1 MKDFTVYSRYET
13 FLKQQDSSI
22 TTDANFNCSISFLQN
37 LFKDITMKE
46 YNKAA
51 LIANYKGYWLVFYTP
66 IIDQYKKQYTIYVA
80 ILNGINDE
88 CVCTE
93 TYKDT
98 TQPNQMTN
106 SVVLDVLK
114 IVESIKN
121 EKNA

>member
-22 TTDANFNCSISFLQN
+22 TIDANFNCSINFLQK
-37 LFKDITMKE
+37 LFKDITIKE

-51 LIANYKGYWLVFYTP
+51 LIANYKGYWLVFYAP

-88 CVCTE
+88 CLYTE

-114 IVESIKN
+114 IAESIKN

>member
-13 FLKQQDSSI
+13 FLKQQDSNI
-22 TTDANFNCSISFLQN
+22 TTDANFNCSICFLQN
-37 LFKDITMKE
+37 LFKDVTVKE
-46 YNKAA
+46 YNKAT
-51 LIANYKGYWLVFYTP
+51 LIANYKGYWLLFYTP

-80 ILNGINDE
+80 ILNCSNDE
-88 CVCTE
+88 CLCTE

-106 SVVLDVLK
+106 SVVIDVLK
-114 IVESIKN
+114 IAESIKN

>member
-22 TTDANFNCSISFLQN
+22 TTDANFNCSICFLQN
-37 LFKDITMKE
+37 LFKDVTVKE
-46 YNKAA
+46 YNKAT
-51 LIANYKGYWLVFYTP
+51 LIANYKGYLLVFYAP
-66 IIDQYKKQYTIYVA
+66 IIDQYKKQYTIYAA
-80 ILNGINDE
+80 ILNGIND
-88 CVCTE
+88 VCLHTE

-106 SVVLDVLK
+106 RVVLDVLK

>member
-22 TTDANFNCSISFLQN
+22 TTDANFNCSICFLQN
-37 LFKDITMKE
+37 LFKDVTVKE
-46 YNKAA
+46 YNKAT
-51 LIANYKGYWLVFYTP
+51 LIANYKGYLLVFYTP
-66 IIDQYKKQYTIYVA
+66 IIDQYKKQYTIYAA
-80 ILNGINDE
+80 ILNGIND
-88 CVCTE
+88 VCLHTE

-106 SVVLDVLK
+106 RVVLDVLK
-114 IVESIKN
+114 IAESIKN

>member
-22 TTDANFNCSISFLQN
+22 TIDANFNCSINFLQN
-37 LFKDITMKE
+37 LFKDVTVKE
-46 YNKAA
+46 YNKAT
-51 LIANYKGYWLVFYTP
+51 LIANYKGYWLLFYTP

-80 ILNGINDE
+80 ILNCSNDE
-88 CVCTE
+88 CLHTE
-93 TYKDT
+93 TYKDV

-106 SVVLDVLK
+106 SVVIDVLK
-114 IVESIKN
+114 IAESIKN